1 MFLETFEINV
11 NKIKEKLG
19 SKRLHVISFC
29 IFGIT
34 MLFALQMVNVYG
46 RSKQS
51 NSDVNN
57 RTLYNMIGNV
67 KNAEVFIEKVR
78 VTTTKPQQ
86 ISSFVEILSQTNL
99 AKEALANLPVN
110 QNSMNNVS
118 KFFTQVADF
127 SKYAI
132 KKLAT
137 EELDNKDYE
146 ILKKINEGMIAVT
159 DTLDSIYN
167 EMSKGSI
174 RWDEVSKVAD
184 DKLEN
189 NKDILVQGVEDIKNN
204 FVEYEG
210 LIYDGA
216 YSSHLESAT
225 PKLIQSLKEVTITE
239 AKDKAILCV
248 KSKFLSNNLKE
259 PKIYDVQYI
268 GQTSGKIDLYTF
280 KVILEKNSNE
290 ITVQITKSGGL
301 LYLMVQ
307 DRAVKEKNISDD
319 EAKKIGEKYL
329 SDIGIMNM
337 SATYLIE
344 QENMVTINYASNM
357 NGVII
362 YTDLVKV
369 KIAQDTGE
377 VCSVEC
383 GGYIFNHH
391 ERENLTPVTTK
402 ERAMA
407 VLNEEIDV
415 QSTGLAIIPNDIN
428 EEVLTYEFKG
438 KVEEREYIIYIN
450 ATTLEEEQVLIILN
464 TPGGKLTM

>member
-1 MFLETFEINV
+1 MFLEKFEINV

-34 MLFALQMVNVYG
+34 MLFALQMANVYG

-137 EELDNKDYE
+137 EELDDKDYE

-189 NKDILVQGVEDIKNN
+189 NKNILVQGVEDIKNN

-216 YSSHLESAT
+216 YSSHLESTT
-225 PKLIQSLKEVTITE
+225 PKLIQGLKEVTITE
-239 AKDKAILCV
+239 AKDKAISCV

-290 ITVQITKSGGL
+290 ITVQITKFGGL